1 VTHKHRPAT
10 ALTTNTTDKEYPL
23 MPEIVFVRN
32 PSGAVHDVL
41 DTHPAAALAK
51 NQRDGWK
58 LATKTEVIAACKR
71 ARVDPAPHL
80 KHLEEN

>member
-1 VTHKHRPAT
+1 
-10 ALTTNTTDKEYPL
+10 

-51 NQRDGWK
+51 NQRDGWE
-58 LATKTEVIAACKR
+58 LATKEEIIACCKR
-71 ARVDPAPHL
+71 ARVDPGPHL
-80 KHLEEN
+80 AALKEA